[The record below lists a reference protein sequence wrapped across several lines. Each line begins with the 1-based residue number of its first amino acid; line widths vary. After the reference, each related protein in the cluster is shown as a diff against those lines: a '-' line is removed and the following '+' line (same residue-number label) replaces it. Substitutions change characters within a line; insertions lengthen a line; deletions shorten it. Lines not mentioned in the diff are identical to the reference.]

1 MEKKSEPEK
10 NESVKREDRE
20 IMEKLRTITA
30 KGDSALVKRKQDK
43 LIIYRVTKKLS

>member
-10 NESVKREDRE
+10 NDSIRREDRE
-20 IMEKLRTITA
+20 LLQKLRTITA

-43 LIIYRVTKKLS
+43 LIIYQVTKKLS

>member
-1 MEKKSEPEK
+1 MEKKSEPEI
-10 NESVKREDRE
+10 NDSIRREDRE
-20 IMEKLRTITA
+20 LLQKLRTITA